1 MPLHLLGQK
10 SWNVYNPANIARV
23 QRDEAA
29 AQAREEAHEQR
40 MQEADAARRLAI
52 LRGETPPPLSELEQQ
67 QPELEPKPKPRDR
80 DRDRDSYSS
89 TTTRKRKRHG
99 EDDTDFEM
107 RIARERAAAGDRASR
122 ELGPASASSSHPRS
136 STRPGVE
143 PSLVDSKGHIALFSP
158 PSPSHQPR
166 EPHPEVAREAARKER
181 ELKDQYQMR
190 LVNAAGKD
198 GVGLTDGGPWYAAAA
213 AAAASSRD
221 GQTGAGEGSGTVE
234 VVEKNVFGRDDPGRK
249 VRAAARL
256 DAGDPLG
263 MMKRGAKMVREL
275 ERERRKEREE
285 RDRGIRELEREG
297 ERRERKRRRRD
308 ERREDGSDRREHRH
322 RDGDRDR
329 DRDRG
334 HSRRDEQG
342 HREERDGSRKEER
355 THRDRSKERGRQDD
369 GHRSSHRRDGS
380 HRRSHKREDRD
391 SSQREPR
398 SH

>member
-1 MPLHLLGQK
+1 MPLHLLGKK

-40 MQEADAARRLAI
+40 MQEDDAARRLAI

-67 QPELEPKPKPRDR
+67 PELEPKP
-80 DRDRDSYSS
+80 RDRDSYS

-107 RIARERAAAGDRASR
+107 RIARERAAAGDRATR
-122 ELGPASASSSHPRS
+122 ELAGPSSSTSSSHPRS

-143 PSLVDSKGHIALFSP
+143 PSLVDSKGHITLFSP
-158 PSPSHQPR
+158 PSPSQQPR
-166 EPHPEVAREAARKER
+166 EPHPEVAREAAHKER

-198 GVGLTDGGPWYAAAA
+198 GAGLTDGGPWYAAAA
-213 AAAASSRD
+213 AAAAARD
-221 GQTGAGEGSGTVE
+221 GQAEEGSGTVE
-234 VVEKNVFGRDDPGRK
+234 VVEKNVFGRDDPGRR

-275 ERERRKEREE
+275 EKERRKEREE
-285 RDRGIRELEREG
+285 RDRGMRELEREG
-297 ERRERKRRRRD
+297 ERRERKRRRGD
-308 ERREDGSDRREHRH
+308 ERREDR
-322 RDGDRDR
+322 
-329 DRDRG
+329 
-334 HSRRDEQG
+334 
-342 HREERDGSRKEER
+342 
-355 THRDRSKERGRQDD
+355 
-369 GHRSSHRRDGS
+369 
-380 HRRSHKREDRD
+380 
-391 SSQREPR
+391 
-398 SH
+398 